1 MADNYLEKKQD
12 ALRNGAS
19 VYVRN
24 TPSLDTLI
32 RRIGGPVS
40 DPSYEIKQA
49 QLDAMVRSALLYS
62 PATTAETDVL
72 SGSIR
77 FSGDCASQ
85 AAAIARLKA
94 AELGIRSEQKESSNE
109 FTLLLYK

>member
-1 MADNYLEKKQD
+1 MADNYLEKKQE
-12 ALRNGAS
+12 ALRSGAS

-32 RRIGGPVS
+32 RRVAGPES

-49 QLDAMVRSALLYS
+49 QLDAMVRSALLYTS
-62 PATTAETDVL
+62 DVEFKAE
-72 SGSIR
+72 GNSIT
-77 FSGDCASQ
+77 FTGTGASQ
-85 AAAIARLKA
+85 AAVIARLKA
-94 AELGIRSEQKESSNE
+94 AELGIKSEQKESSGA

>member
-1 MADNYLEKKQD
+1 MADNYLEKKQE

-19 VYVRN
+19 VYIRN

-32 RRIGGPVS
+32 RRVAGPVA

-49 QLDAMVRSALLYS
+49 QLDAMVRSAAMYS
-62 PATTAETDVL
+62 PSASFKAENGTIVI
-72 SGSIR
+72 SGE
-77 FSGDCASQ
+77 GASQ
-85 AAAIARLKA
+85 AAVIARLKA
-94 AELGIRSEQKESSNE
+94 AELGIKSEQKESSNV

>member
-1 MADNYLEKKQD
+1 MADNYLEKKQE

-32 RRIGGPVS
+32 RRVAGPVS

-49 QLDAMVRSALLYS
+49 QLDAVVRSASSYS
-62 PATTAETDVL
+62 PESMFETTEGTIVI
-72 SGSIR
+72 SGV
-77 FSGDCASQ
+77 GAAQ
-85 AAAIARLKA
+85 AAVIARLKS
-94 AELGIRSEQKESSNE
+94 AELGIKSEQKESSGV
-109 FTLLLYK
+109 FTLLLYR

>member
-12 ALRNGAS
+12 ALRNGAR

-40 DPSYEIKQA
+40 DPSYEIKRA
-49 QLDAMVRSALLYS
+49 QLDAVVRSASMYS
-62 PATTAETDVL
+62 PETQAAADPEAR
-72 SGSIR
+72 SIR
-77 FSGDCASQ
+77 FSGNGAAQ

-94 AELGIRSEQKESSNE
+94 AELGIKSEQKESSGA

>member
-1 MADNYLEKKQD
+1 MADNYLEKKQE

-32 RRIGGPVS
+32 RRVSGPVS

-49 QLDAMVRSALLYS
+49 QLDAMTRSAALYS
-62 PATTAETDVL
+62 PEAKFETSGATIT
-72 SGSIR
+72 
-77 FSGDCASQ
+77 FSGHGAAQ

-94 AELGIRSEQKESSNE
+94 AELGIKSEQKESSGA